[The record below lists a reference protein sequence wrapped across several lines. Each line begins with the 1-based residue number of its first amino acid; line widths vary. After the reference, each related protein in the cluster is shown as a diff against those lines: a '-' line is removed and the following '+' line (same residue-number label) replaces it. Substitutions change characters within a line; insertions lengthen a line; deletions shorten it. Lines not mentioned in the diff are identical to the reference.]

1 MIKKCIFKRVFLHK
15 MTHELKE
22 IIRQAT
28 INQQQGLQNVLA
40 TVVDLDGSS
49 YRKPGVRMLL
59 SSDGKIIGAI
69 SGGCVEKE
77 VQRRAQSVFENNKPK
92 VITYD
97 GRYRLGCE
105 GILYV
110 LLEPFNLSTKFIEAF
125 LENNIQRESYNIT
138 SFFLKEDEA
147 YGNFGSIIQFN
158 NQQRFSFNKDFY
170 SEKTDHL
177 TTFKQTLQP
186 LFRLLIIGGE
196 HDAVKLCM
204 QATQLGWEVDVV
216 TSIKD
221 PKELADFPGAKSV
234 VAQTPEVI
242 QLSHVNNNT
251 AVVIMNHNFTYDLRW
266 LIKLQEQNPVYIG
279 ILGAAKRREKLFN
292 ELFEFSPDI
301 TDDFLEK
308 IHTPAGLNIGAET
321 PEEIALSILAEI
333 LSVIRNKEVFSLK
346 KITGRIHN

>member
-1 MIKKCIFKRVFLHK
+1 

-22 IIRQAT
+22 IIQQAT
-28 INQQQGLQNVLA
+28 VNQQQGMQNVLA

-59 SSDGKIIGAI
+59 SSDERIIGAI

-77 VQRRAQSVFENNKPK
+77 IQRRAQSVFENNKPK
-92 VITYD
+92 IVTYD

-110 LLEPFNLSTKFIEAF
+110 LLESFYLTPEFIHAF
-125 LENNIQRESYNIT
+125 SENNIQREPYDIT
-138 SFFLKEDEA
+138 SFFQKEDEA
-147 YGNFGSIIQFN
+147 HGNFGSIIQFN
-158 NQQRFSFNKDFY
+158 NQQVFSFNKELDT
-170 SEKTDHL
+170 EKTDQL
-177 TTFKQTLQP
+177 ATFKQTLQP

-196 HDAVKLCM
+196 HDAVKLCT
-204 QATQLGWEVDVV
+204 QATQLGWEVDII

-234 VAQTPEVI
+234 IAQTPEVI

-266 LIKLQEQNPVYIG
+266 LIKLQEQNPAYIG

-292 ELFEFSPDI
+292 ELFEFSPNVSDE
-301 TDDFLEK
+301 FLDK

>member
-1 MIKKCIFKRVFLHK
+1 

-22 IIRQAT
+22 ILQQAT
-28 INQQQGLQNVLA
+28 INQQQGIQNVLA

-77 VQRRAQSVFENNKPK
+77 VQRRVQSVFENNKPK

-110 LLEPFNLSTKFIEAF
+110 LLEPFNLSSEFIHAF
-125 LENNIQRESYNIT
+125 SENNIQRKPYNII
-138 SFFLKEDEA
+138 SYFQKEDES
-147 YGNFGSIIQFN
+147 YGNFGSVIQFN
-158 NQQRFSFNKDFY
+158 NQQTYSFNKEFY
-170 SEKTDHL
+170 PEKTDQL
-177 TTFKQTLQP
+177 VTFQQTLQP

-196 HDAVKLCM
+196 HDAVKLCT

-221 PKELADFPGAKSV
+221 PKELSDFPRAKSV
-234 VAQTPEVI
+234 IAQTPELI
-242 QLSHVNNNT
+242 QLSQVNNNT
-251 AVVIMNHNFTYDLRW
+251 AIVIMNHNFTYDLRW

-279 ILGAAKRREKLFN
+279 ILGAAKRREKLFD
-292 ELFEFSPDI
+292 EFFEFSPNVSDE
-301 TDDFLEK
+301 FLDK

>member
-1 MIKKCIFKRVFLHK
+1 

-22 IIRQAT
+22 ILQQAT
-28 INQQQGLQNVLA
+28 INQQQGIQNVLA

-77 VQRRAQSVFENNKPK
+77 VQRRAQSVFENNKHK

-105 GILYV
+105 GILYI
-110 LLEPFNLSTKFIEAF
+110 LLEPFYVSSEFIDAF
-125 LENNIQRESYNIT
+125 SENNFLRKPYNIT
-138 SFFLKEDEA
+138 SFFQKEDEA
-147 YGNFGSIIQFN
+147 HGNFGSVIQFS
-158 NQQRFSFNKDFY
+158 NQQPFSFNKEFDV
-170 SEKTDHL
+170 KKVAHL
-177 TTFKQTLQP
+177 SSFKQTLQP

-196 HDAVKLCM
+196 HDAVKLCA

-221 PKELADFPGAKSV
+221 PKELSDFPGAKSV
-234 VAQTPEVI
+234 VAQTPETI

-251 AVVIMNHNFTYDLRW
+251 AVAIMNHNFTYDLRW
-266 LIKLQEQNPVYIG
+266 LIKLQEQNPIYIG

-292 ELFEFSPDI
+292 ELFEFSPNVSDE
-301 TDDFLEK
+301 FLDK